1 MHPSMLFLI
10 FAVALVL
17 YGAAIAKTGNKDLLP
32 YRAQHSVRNAE
43 DVRRVGRIT
52 VVVGLVIGALSL
64 VGIAVGSLAS

>member
-52 VVVGLVIGALSL
+52 VVVGLVIGTLSL

>member
-1 MHPSMLFLI
+1 MLFLI